1 VTDIEKLPKRASN
14 IFVSI
19 KTSLALSFLFFLFFR
34 FLHPIN
40 MDDLIPVFMKIG
52 LSEQKAKDTAKNKKL
67 APTLESVIDEANVR
81 DSGCNKDVGNLLYNL
96 ASTITKEA
104 QPHRTFIVKKIT
116 NGDLKT
122 TDQVGGKYIAGV
134 LKDKIF

>member
-1 VTDIEKLPKRASN
+1 
-14 IFVSI
+14 
-19 KTSLALSFLFFLFFR
+19 
-34 FLHPIN
+34 

-122 TDQVGGKYIAGV
+122 TDQVGGKYKLGV
-134 LKDKIF
+134 LKDKSGVL